1 MRTLAIGCL
10 ALAAA
15 LAGPAAAGAGFVE
28 PVTVLQTWHGTGG
41 GFGWAVSELGDVNG
55 DGVTDAISGEPFANG
70 NAGLTYVLS
79 GKTGAQLY
87 LLPGAPGDLQ
97 GYAIA
102 DAGDTDG
109 DGVAD
114 VVSGAPGFGANPG
127 HVYLYSGATG
137 ELLHTFTGL
146 GPGDSFG
153 SAVASAGDVDR
164 DGRADVLVGATNAD
178 ALGPDSGQAYVFSGR
193 TYDLIRT
200 LQAGADADL
209 FGSATDTTGDLDHDK
224 VPDLIVG
231 AQDAGPDKR
240 GAAYVFS
247 GKHGKL
253 LFRIDPP
260 ASGGDFGSFFTAGVG
275 DVNGDRIPDVY
286 VGDYSDDALG
296 ANSGRAAVY
305 SGKDGRQLHEWFG
318 SAAGEG
324 MGPGREAGDV
334 DGDGRPDLAI
344 GSYTSSDG
352 GAVQAGQIELYS
364 GATGALLR
372 RITSTTAFE
381 QLGFDAVGLG
391 DVNGDGIPDL
401 LGSAA
406 NGDTVYLIAGT
417 R

>member
-1 MRTLAIGCL
+1 MRTLIIGCT
-10 ALAAA
+10 ALAAM
-15 LAGPAAAGAGFVE
+15 LLGSAAAGAGFVE
-28 PVTVLQTWHGTGG
+28 PTTVLQTWHGTGG
-41 GFGWAVSELGDVNG
+41 GFGWAVSELGDVDG
-55 DGVTDAISGEPFANG
+55 DGAMDAISGEPFANG

-109 DGVAD
+109 DGTAD
-114 VVSGAPGFGANPG
+114 IVSGAPGSGAQPG
-127 HVYLYSGATG
+127 RAYLYSGATG

-146 GPGDSFG
+146 GAGDSFG
-153 SAVASAGDVDR
+153 SAVASAGDLDR
-164 DGRADVLVGATNAD
+164 DGHADVLVGATNAD

-193 TYDLIRT
+193 TYALIRT
-200 LQAGADADL
+200 LQAGGDGDL
-209 FGSATDTTGDLDHDK
+209 FGSATDSTGDLDRDK
-224 VPDLIVG
+224 VPDLVVG
-231 AQDAGPDKR
+231 AQDAGADRR

-253 LFRIDPP
+253 LFRIDAP
-260 ASGGDFGSFFTAGVG
+260 ATGEEFGSFFAAGVG
-275 DVNGDRIPDVY
+275 DLNGDRIPDVY
-286 VGDYSDDALG
+286 VGDYSDNALG
-296 ANSGRAAVY
+296 ADSGRAAVY
-305 SGKDGRQLHEWFG
+305 SGKDGRQLHEWLG

-352 GAVQAGQIELYS
+352 AAQAGQIEIYS
-364 GATGALLR
+364 GATGALIR
-372 RITSTTAFE
+372 RITSTVPFE

-417 R
+417 P